1 MKFTVNDRKF
11 KIIGS
16 NKKDVQVMFTQVE
29 EPEQA
34 VLVMYDGP
42 ALGVHETTEM
52 INVWSECDDVTLV
65 DSCIEVLV
73 GETI

>member
-16 NKKDVQVMFTQVE
+16 NKKDVQVMFTEVS
-29 EPEQA
+29 EPEPG

-42 ALGVHETTEM
+42 ALGSSETTNM
-52 INVWSECDDVTLV
+52 INLWSECDDVTLV

>member
-16 NKKDVQVMFTQVE
+16 NKKDVQVMFTEVS
-29 EPEQA
+29 EPKPA

-42 ALGVHETTEM
+42 ALGSSETTNM
-52 INVWSECDDVTLV
+52 INLWSECDDLTLV
-65 DSCIEVLV
+65 DSCVDVLV